1 MRGLEGGR
9 WLAGSGGL
17 AGNGLLAG
25 SGLLAGNGLL
35 EGNGGA
41 WRDIIGRGGG
51 NGESGVVGEHVQEEE
66 RGLRVECHARR
77 AHEGVVH
84 GQLSRGR
91 AQANHAQ
98 VVLRDGACFV
108 GEDVARG
115 EWKQRRERDMSQFVD
130 NAGISH
136 ANVFLVLFEAIQITL
151 HEERLKQEARR

>member
-41 WRDIIGRGGG
+41 WRDSIGRGGG
-51 NGESGVVGEHVQEEE
+51 NRESGVVGEHVQEEE
-66 RGLRVECHARR
+66 RGLRVECHTRR

-108 GEDVARG
+108 GEDVAKG
-115 EWKQRRERDMSQFVD
+115 EWRRRSERDMSQFVD

>member
-1 MRGLEGGR
+1 M
-9 WLAGSGGL
+9 
-17 AGNGLLAG
+17 
-25 SGLLAGNGLL
+25 L

-41 WRDIIGRGGG
+41 WGDIIGRGSG

-66 RGLRVECHARR
+66 RGLRVERHARG

-108 GEDVARG
+108 GEDVTRG
-115 EWKQRRERDMSQFVD
+115 EGRRRRERNVSQFVD

-136 ANVFLVLFEAIQITL
+136 ANVLLVLFEAIQVTL
-151 HEERLKQEARR
+151 HEERLKQETRR